1 MAKNSLADKINAL
14 LTTKPDFGSDEEPE
28 ETKAKVVERYDE
40 SDISDDQQPQRI
52 SKIRKQNIDSLN
64 QLGKR

>member
-14 LTTKPDFGSDEEPE
+14 ITTKPDFGSDEEPE

-40 SDISDDQQPQRI
+40 SDASDDKPQRI
-52 SKIRKQNIDSLN
+52 SKIRKQNIDTLDH
-64 QLGKR
+64 LDER